1 MTDKAFDPL
10 SYDTFA
16 AAVVRALLGTARA
29 PLEPLKRFEGAG
41 VYALYYQGTL
51 PSYSLISKRNIPIY
65 VGQAIPEGGRKGGRG
80 LGQVPGE
87 VLYRRL
93 KDHAKSIRQA
103 RNLRVEDFSCR
114 YLVVVP
120 VWVSVAEEFLL
131 KTYQPLWNHYLDGF
145 GNHDPGSGRYDQEN
159 SLWDT
164 LHAGRPWAAKLRS
177 RRESAEAIAA
187 QVEKF
192 LRNLKRDRPEL
203 FRENA

>member
-1 MTDKAFDPL
+1 M
-10 SYDTFA
+10 
-16 AAVVRALLGTARA
+16 
-29 PLEPLKRFEGAG
+29 
-41 VYALYYQGTL
+41 
-51 PSYSLISKRNIPIY
+51 
-65 VGQAIPEGGRKGGRG
+65 
-80 LGQVPGE
+80 PGE

-103 RNLRVEDFSCR
+103 QNLRLEDFSCR

-131 KTYQPLWNHYLDGF
+131 KTYQPVWNHFLEGF

-164 LHAGRPWAAKLRS
+164 LHAGRPWAAKLRP

-187 QVEKF
+187 RVEKF
-192 LRNLKRDRPEL
+192 LRSLKRDGPEL